1 MTLDIS
7 KIQAICFDVDGTL
20 RDTDDQ
26 YVARVESILRPLHW
40 LLPKKD
46 SAATAR
52 WLVMRLEGPVNGFF
66 SLADRL
72 GLDGPLYRLVELSNP
87 WKRDPKHRR
96 YLLVPGV
103 REAVE
108 LLNARFPLA
117 VVTARGARS
126 TQAFLEATN
135 LRTHF
140 ACVASALSSPRGKPM
155 PDPIYWA
162 AEQMKVKAENCLMV
176 GDTSVDILAGKA
188 AGAQTVAVLSGFGE
202 KKELEE
208 LGADLVLPSIADLP
222 ALLGLN

>member
-7 KIQAICFDVDGTL
+7 RIQAICFDVDGTL

-26 YVARVESILRPLHW
+26 YVARVESILRPVRW
-40 LLPKKD
+40 LLPNQD
-46 SAATAR
+46 SAAAAR
-52 WLVMRLEGPVNGFF
+52 WLVMRMEGPVNGVF

-72 GLDGPLYRLVELSNP
+72 GLDGPLYRLVELSSPANG
-87 WKRDPKHRR
+87 DPEQRR

-103 REAVE
+103 MKALD
-108 LLNARFPLA
+108 LLSARFPLA
-117 VVTARGARS
+117 VVTARGTRS
-126 TQAFLEATN
+126 TQAFLESTN
-135 LRTHF
+135 LRAHF
-140 ACVASALSSPRGKPM
+140 ACVTSALSSPRGKPM

-202 KKELEE
+202 MQELEE

-222 ALLGLN
+222 ALQGLN

>member
-7 KIQAICFDVDGTL
+7 RIQAICFDVDGTL

-26 YVARVESILRPLHW
+26 YVARAESILRPARW
-40 LLPKKD
+40 LLPNQD

-52 WLVMRLEGPVNGFF
+52 WLVMRMEGPVNAVF
-66 SLADRL
+66 SFADRL
-72 GLDGPLYRLVELSNP
+72 GLDGPLYRLVELSSP
-87 WKRDPKHRR
+87 SKEQRR

-103 REAVE
+103 REALE
-108 LLNARFPLA
+108 QLSARFPLA
-117 VVTARGARS
+117 VVTARGAKS
-126 TQAFLEATN
+126 TQAFLESTN
-135 LRTHF
+135 LRAHF

-202 KKELEE
+202 KQELEE
-208 LGADLVLPSIADLP
+208 LGADLVLPSIAELP
-222 ALLGLN
+222 ARLGLN